1 MKDQKFPSIYTVH
14 WEMFWGIL
22 EFTLR
27 YVLAFL
33 EKCLIFS
40 RKTLC
45 SWCRYNSNCTI
56 FYHSKTF
63 STWVWVVWGG
73 GGHHWAVFG
82 PFWGVASLF
91 LETGSLFSYEI
102 CTDILEN
109 TLMVSKLKN
118 VIASKPMSG
127 DHFAVSWLPYWVF
140 CSISWKLLSI
150 FP

>member
-22 EFTLR
+22 GFTLR

-33 EKCLIFS
+33 EKRLNFS

-45 SWCRYNSNCTI
+45 SWFRYNSNCTI
-56 FYHSKTF
+56 FYHSKPF
-63 STWVWVVWGG
+63 STWVWVVLGG
-73 GGHHWAVFG
+73 GALLGS
-82 PFWGVASLF
+82 FWPILGFASLL

-140 CSISWKLLSI
+140 CSISWKLLNI
-150 FP
+150 FS